1 MLWKDYEI
9 DWLRSQNLTEI
20 VVFFDQSKN
29 NRNHE
34 KLKVD
39 FHCRVIL
46 RTSFTAWIQLAFRV
60 WWLASAETK
69 SWTTFNFFCRRK
81 PSVHFFYL
89 FSILFR
95 FGRDF
100 YVYWDRWNAR
110 LTNFRKASASPSGT
124 TKCRVWILSLKWK
137 CKTFSIN
144 RTRMIK

>member
-46 RTSFTAWIQLAFRV
+46 RTSFTAWILLLILLFVCDGWRLRKLRV
-60 WWLASAETK
+60 EPHSTFSTDAS
-69 SWTTFNFFCRRK
+69 R
-81 PSVHFFYL
+81 PY
-89 FSILFR
+89 
-95 FGRDF
+95 
-100 YVYWDRWNAR
+100 
-110 LTNFRKASASPSGT
+110 
-124 TKCRVWILSLKWK
+124 
-137 CKTFSIN
+137 TFSIYFLFCFVLDAIFTCIETDEMHVWQTFVKQAQA
-144 RTRMIK
+144 RAKTPRLDLKSEVKM